1 MKILIT
7 GSDGFLG
14 KNLATH
20 LSERK
25 DYEVFTFTRR
35 NHTSELSMLCR
46 DADFIFHLAGIN
58 RPENPGEF
66 WSGNLGLTSALCL
79 AISASGRKIPV
90 IYASSIQATLDNEY
104 GNSKRESENILFNLQ
119 AKSGV
124 PIYIFRLEN
133 IFGKWCR
140 PNYNSVVANFCYNIA
155 RDQPIKVDNPN
166 TVLNLVYVDDVVKQF
181 IDILQSSEYKGSN
194 KYLSIATRYSITVG
208 ELADRI
214 MEFKS
219 GRNTLIVNDVG
230 AGLGRALY
238 STFISYLPV
247 EKFSYSVPKYTDS
260 RGSFVEM
267 IKTPNSGQLSYFTA
281 APGVTRGGHYHHS
294 KSEKFLVI
302 SGFALFR
309 FQQIST
315 GEMLELEISGQDAR
329 IVDSIPGWAHDVKNI
344 GNEDLVVMLWANEVF
359 DRARPDTLSYLMKGK
374 M

>member
-14 KNLATH
+14 KNLSSH

-25 DYEVFTFTRR
+25 DYEVLTFTRR
-35 NHTSELSMLCR
+35 NHTSELSILCR

-104 GNSKRESENILFNLQ
+104 GNSKREAENILFNLQ

-214 MEFKS
+214 TEFKS
-219 GRNTLIVNDVG
+219 GRKTLIVNDVG
-230 AGLGRALY
+230 VGVGRALY

-247 EKFSYSVPKYTDS
+247 EEFSYPVPKYTDT

-267 IKTPNSGQLSYFTA
+267 IKTPSSGQLSYFTA

-315 GEMLELEISGQDAR
+315 GEMLELEISGQDPR